1 MIGAL
6 ILGGAHGSLA
16 VVRSLGRKD
25 IPVWVAVKDHPIAA
39 LSRYAKKRVAWPGP
53 NDSSAADFLL
63 DLARRQG
70 LEGWVVFPGGD
81 AEAHLLSRHHA
92 ALSKVFRLITPPWEV
107 MRWAADKRLT
117 YQRAEQI
124 GIDYPRTCHAADR
137 GRLAELDIP
146 LPAILKPAQRLESN
160 PLTADKAWRV
170 NTRAELMAR
179 FDQASKLMGD
189 GGVVLQEMIPGAG
202 TAQWSYAAVW
212 NENGPLASLVARRL
226 RQYPIEFGYTSTF
239 VQSAAQERVEEAA
252 CRFLRS
258 IGYTGLVEV
267 EFKHDARD
275 DRYKILDVNARTWA
289 WISLGRAAG
298 VDFPYIMWR
307 AATGLPVSP
316 TRARPQARWVHFSR
330 DLPAAI
336 GELRRS
342 GISLRSYLRS
352 FRPPV
357 EFACFAADD
366 PIPGLLELP
375 LLFRRLQT
383 RGLPVRIKPAAAA
396 AG

>member
-1 MIGAL
+1 MNGAL

-25 IPVWVAVKDHPIAA
+25 IPVWAAVKDHPIAA
-39 LSRYAKKRVAWPGP
+39 FSRYTKKSVTWPGP
-53 NDSSAADFLL
+53 NHPSAANFLL
-63 DLARRQG
+63 DLAQHAG
-70 LEGWVVFPGGD
+70 LDGWVVFTGGD
-81 AEAHLLSRHHA
+81 AEAKLLSRHHEQ
-92 ALSKVFRLITPPWEV
+92 LSKVFRLITPPWEV

-117 YQRAEQI
+117 YERAEQI
-124 GIDYPRTCHAADR
+124 GIDYPRTYHAPDR
-137 GRLAELDIP
+137 GALARLDIKFP
-146 LPAILKPAQRLESN
+146 VILKPAQRRESKA
-160 PLTADKAWRV
+160 LTADKAWRV
-170 NTRAELMAR
+170 NTRTELMERFAEASELMA
-179 FDQASKLMGD
+179 DD
-189 GGVVLQEMIPGAG
+189 GVVLQEMIPGAG

-212 NENGPLASLVARRL
+212 DENGPLASLVARRL

-239 VQSAAQERVEEAA
+239 VQSAVQERVEEAA

-258 IGYTGLVEV
+258 IGYTGLVEI

-307 AATGLPVSP
+307 AAAGLPVSP
-316 TRARPQARWVHFSR
+316 KRGRADAGWMHFSR

-336 GELRRS
+336 CEMRRS
-342 GISLRSYLRS
+342 GISLRNYLRS
-352 FRPPV
+352 FASPI

-366 PIPGLLELP
+366 PLPGLIDLP
-375 LLFRRLQT
+375 LLFRRLKT
-383 RGLPVRIKPAAAA
+383 RGSASRIKPAAAVSP
-396 AG
+396 